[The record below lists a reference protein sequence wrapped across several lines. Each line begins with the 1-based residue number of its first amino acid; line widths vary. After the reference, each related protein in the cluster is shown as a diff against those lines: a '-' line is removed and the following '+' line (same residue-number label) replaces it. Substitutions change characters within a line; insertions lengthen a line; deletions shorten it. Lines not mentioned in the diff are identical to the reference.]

1 MVSLHSY
8 GYRNAAG
15 NYFAFGYCRYRTF
28 VCGFDKQT
36 KGNTHRNESVH
47 LVLQPYYELMRL
59 FKKETI
65 NADSS
70 SFISLVAP
78 SINFISIIAA
88 AAMLPIGFW
97 KPLIS
102 FNGDIILFAY
112 VLGLARFF
120 QILAAMD
127 IGSSFEGMGAAREAT
142 FALFAEPIF
151 FFTLG
156 SVAFISGLTSI
167 YDIYHSIRLDNIS
180 YIVFIIIC
188 SISVFILAVTECS
201 RMPVDDPNTH
211 LELTMIHEVM
221 ILDNSGFDLFLYQY
235 SSYIKLFIY
244 AIIEVSFF
252 YPFGVQSYWLGIL
265 IFVVV
270 AVILTLTLAT
280 VETITSRFKMKNI
293 PLYLLF
299 ATAIGILNLLIYTFT
314 K

>member
-1 MVSLHSY
+1 MEVITLQGIFSLILIL
-8 GYRNAAG
+8 GIAPMFTGLINKLKAILTGRIGAP
-15 NYFAFGYCRYRTF
+15 
-28 VCGFDKQT
+28 
-36 KGNTHRNESVH
+36 
-47 LVLQPYYELMRL
+47 VLQPYYELQRL

-65 NADSS
+65 TADTS
-70 SFISLVAP
+70 SFISRISPIINLVTV
-78 SINFISIIAA
+78 IIA
-88 AAMLPIGFW
+88 AAMLPVGFW

-112 VLGLARFF
+112 ILGLARFF

-156 SVAFISGLTSI
+156 SVAFISGFTSI
-167 YDIYHSIRLDNIS
+167 YEIYHSIHLSNIS
-180 YIVFIIIC
+180 FIVFIIIC
-188 SISVFILAVTECS
+188 SISSFLLAVTECS

-221 ILDNSGFDLFLYQY
+221 ILDNSGIDLFIYQY
-235 SSYIKLFIY
+235 SSYLKLLIY
-244 AIIEVSFF
+244 AIFEISFF
-252 YPFGVQSYWLGIL
+252 YPFSAQSYSAGIL
-265 IFVVV
+265 IFIVGSF
-270 AVILTLTLAT
+270 ILALTLAV

-293 PLYLLF
+293 PQYLLF
-299 ATAIGILNLLIYTFT
+299 AAAIGILNLLIYTFS